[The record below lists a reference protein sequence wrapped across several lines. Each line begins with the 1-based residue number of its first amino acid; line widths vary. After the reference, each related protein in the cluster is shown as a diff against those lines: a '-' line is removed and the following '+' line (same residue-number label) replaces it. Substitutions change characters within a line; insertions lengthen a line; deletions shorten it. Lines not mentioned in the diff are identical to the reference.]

1 MDDNTDMDLS
11 KVYVVRSA
19 KGVDMLC
26 VDDYL
31 YHFDRIGKNN
41 TYRWLCNRRKDKVTP
56 CRSRISTIVPDPTDK
71 SKHVVVDVIQAH
83 VHPRCS
89 NHEIT
94 KVSQRKRLSNM
105 KMNDAYSTTQPK
117 RARLYERAAAGLNPP
132 EWISTNREN
141 EALQYSFHLDFED
154 KDRVYMLRRRDGR
167 VMVCIDGQLYYL
179 AGKSYKGDL
188 YRWTC
193 VRKRDIECTAKICT
207 EATLAGA
214 HRLHL
219 MESDAHIHPHYSAD
233 KLMQMFTRHQILLV
247 DDDQTVE
254 VLQECPN
261 LEYFDPELSSGSQKG
276 DDVGS
281 IIIED
286 CEENYEVYMNLDN
299 TESALTETQQQEH
312 PVLDNEMKW
321 PNAADIIDN
330 YVSPPDYDPLT
341 ETDLTKFTF
350 LPSAKGRKVLCLDRH
365 LFHFDSQSRANGH
378 MFFTC
383 IMRRDKQQSCHVRV
397 TLDPVENGPEVLR
410 INGEHTHK
418 PDLQEI
424 QRRINQQR
432 KQEKV
437 LELAKQCGNV
447 KSEQGDTTRHSLGT
461 EETDFES
468 QDDLDTEE
476 EADTVAEQ
484 QVGNYEKLKDQS
496 LTSNTS
502 DGHHNVVMKKVI
514 GIDGIK
520 LEPEHAQ
527 AASMIVQ
534 YMNDGADNISAKIE
548 ILPNDLEAIEQPT
561 TSTPKPQLTNL
572 RKRRTNAVPNN
583 NNNNNNAQLT
593 SLPPDMDLTKICTL
607 RSAKGSE
614 MLCVDGYIYHAKN
627 RGLISR
633 NYWVC
638 IKSRDPEINCK
649 SRISTATQ
657 KDGSIRVLRVYNS
670 HSHPF
675 SEDDIKRRLFNE
687 INKKNNKKLKFRPLH
702 FIGKSLEQIKQEYG
716 DLSVEQLNVS
726 NLTDGIVVHK
736 KPRNS
741 AGSSQNSTTSTSRTK
756 TKGEETLNSAALK
769 HKLQAQQQVQEQ
781 HDFEEDV
788 VIEDEEDIEQAPITD
803 DGQFMTVEEDNTD
816 AIIEVVEEVPEM
828 ENYGNI
834 EPIYTMKLYAV
845 SDGPPS
851 LAVRM
856 ALKAL
861 GIQYQLINV
870 DFCALEH
877 RTPDYAKMNPQKEI
891 PVLDD
896 DGFHLSESIAIMQY
910 LCDKYSPLSTL
921 YPEDPTERALVNQRL
936 CFNMNFYYAPIS
948 AHSMA
953 PIFFDY
959 ERTPMSLKKVENAL
973 DVFETYLQRLGT
985 KYAASENV
993 TIADFAL
1000 VSSTL
1005 CLEAIDFDFSPYPLV
1020 RKWYSTFKEEYPEL
1034 WQIADSGMQE
1044 IIAFEHNP
1052 PDLSHMEHPFHPT
1065 RKPKA

>member
-1 MDDNTDMDLS
+1 MEEQTDMDLS

-56 CRSRISTIVPDPTDK
+56 CRSRISTIVPNTMDK
-71 SKHVVVDVIQAH
+71 TTHVVVDVIQEH

-89 NHEIT
+89 DHEIT

-117 RARLYERAAAGLNPP
+117 RARLYERATAGLNPP
-132 EWISTNREN
+132 EWISTSRDSES
-141 EALQYSFHLDFED
+141 LQYSFQLDFED
-154 KDRVYMLRRRDGR
+154 RDRVYMLRRRDGR
-167 VMVCIDGQLYYL
+167 VMVCIDGHLYYL
-179 AGKSYKGDL
+179 AGKSYKGDM

-193 VRKRDIECTAKICT
+193 VRKRDIECTAWICT

-214 HRLHL
+214 HRLHV

-233 KLMQMFTRHQILLV
+233 KLMQMFARHQILLV
-247 DDDQTVE
+247 DDEQTVE

-261 LEYFDPELSSGSQKG
+261 LEYFDPELSLESQMKG
-276 DDVGS
+276 DDVAS

-286 CEENYEVYMNLDN
+286 CEENYEVYMNMDGVD
-299 TESALTETQQQEH
+299 TSESVQPVQQQDQPQHDDET
-312 PVLDNEMKW
+312 KW

-330 YVSPPDYDPLT
+330 YVSPPNYDPLT

-397 TLDPVENGPEVLR
+397 TLDPVEQGPQVLR

-424 QRRINQQR
+424 LRRISQQK
-432 KQEKV
+432 KQEK
-437 LELAKQCGNV
+437 LHAMEKRGGNLKTV
-447 KSEQGDTTRHSLGT
+447 GRQSLGN
-461 EETDFES
+461 EEVEFES
-468 QDDLDTEE
+468 QDEVETEE
-476 EADTVAEQ
+476 EGETLTEQ
-484 QVGNYEKLKDQS
+484 EGKYEKPKNQS
-496 LTSNTS
+496 PPS
-502 DGHHNVVMKKVI
+502 NVVMKKVI

-520 LEPEHAQ
+520 MEPEEAK
-527 AASMIVQ
+527 AASMIVE
-534 YMNDGADNISAKIE
+534 YMDDGADNISAKIE
-548 ILPNDLEAIEQPT
+548 ILPNDLEVIEPIT
-561 TSTPKPQLTNL
+561 ATPKPQLTNL
-572 RKRRTNAVPNN
+572 RKRRTNTVPTSNN
-583 NNNNNNAQLT
+583 TQLT
-593 SLPPDMDLTKICTL
+593 ATPSDMDLTKICTL

-741 AGSSQNSTTSTSRTK
+741 AGSSSHNSSSTSTTRA
-756 TKGEETLNSAALK
+756 KGEDILNADVAK
-769 HKLQAQQQVQEQ
+769 QKLQAEEQEQ
-781 HDFEEDV
+781 QHYEEDV
-788 VIEDEEDIEQAPITD
+788 VVEEEEDHEHAGIPDE
-803 DGQFMTVEEDNTD
+803 GQFMTVEEDNTD
-816 AIIEVVEEVPEM
+816 AIIEVVEEVTDM
-828 ENYGNI
+828 ENYGSI

-856 ALKAL
+856 TLKAL
-861 GIQYQLINV
+861 DIQYQLINV

-877 RTPDYAKMNPQKEI
+877 RTADYAKMNPQKEI

-910 LCDKYSPLSTL
+910 LCDKYAPLSTL
-921 YPEDPTERALVNQRL
+921 YPEEPNERALVNQRL
-936 CFNMNFYYAPIS
+936 CFNMSFYYAPIS

-973 DVFETYLQRLGT
+973 DVYETYLQRLGT
-985 KYAASENV
+985 KYAASDNL

-1005 CLEAIDFDFSPYPLV
+1005 CLEAIDFDLSPYPLV
-1020 RKWYSTFKEEYPEL
+1020 QKWYSTFKAEYPEL
-1034 WQIADSGMQE
+1034 WQIANSGMQE
-1044 IIAFEHNP
+1044 INAFEHNP
-1052 PDLSHMEHPFHPT
+1052 PDLSQMEHPFHPT
-1065 RKPKA
+1065 RKNKA

>member
-1 MDDNTDMDLS
+1 MDEHDMDLT

-56 CRSRISTIVPDPTDK
+56 CRSRISTIVPNSQDK
-71 SKHVVVDVIQAH
+71 TTHIVVEVMQGH
-83 VHPRCS
+83 VHARCS
-89 NHEIT
+89 DHEIT

-117 RARLYERAAAGLNPP
+117 RARLFERASAGLNPP
-132 EWISTNREN
+132 EWISTSGDNDSQ
-141 EALQYSFHLDFED
+141 QYSFHLDFEQD

-167 VMVCIDGQLYYL
+167 VMVCIDGHLYYL
-179 AGKSYKGDL
+179 AGKSYKGDM

-214 HRLHL
+214 HRLHA

-261 LEYFDPELSSGSQKG
+261 LEYFDPEVSFETQVKT
-276 DDVGS
+276 DDVES
-281 IIIED
+281 MIIED
-286 CEENYEVYMNLDN
+286 CEDTYEVYSNVDN
-299 TESALTETQQQEH
+299 EDVSGSTQADQQQDQSE
-312 PVLDNEMKW
+312 VGGDEEMKW

-330 YVSPPDYDPLT
+330 YVAPADYDPLT

-365 LFHFDSQSRANGH
+365 LFHFDSQSRVNGH
-378 MFFTC
+378 LFFTC

-397 TLDPVENGPEVLR
+397 TIDPTENGPEVLR

-424 QRRINQQR
+424 QRRMNQPKNKGKNSSSEEV
-432 KQEKV
+432 KQEQD
-437 LELAKQCGNV
+437 ESANN
-447 KSEQGDTTRHSLGT
+447 SAE
-461 EETDFES
+461 FES
-468 QDDLDTEE
+468 QDEEDFDETEGSGTG
-476 EADTVAEQ
+476 ADQ
-484 QVGNYEKLKDQS
+484 DSNYEPPKSQAAS
-496 LTSNTS
+496 TRESRRS
-502 DGHHNVVMKKVI
+502 VVMKKVI

-520 LEPEHAQ
+520 MEPEQ
-527 AASMIVQ
+527 NKAASMIVQ
-534 YMNDGADNISAKIE
+534 YMDDGADNISAQIK
-548 ILPNDLEAIEQPT
+548 ILPNALENLEGNN
-561 TSTPKPQLTNL
+561 TSTPKPQLTNA
-572 RKRRTNAVPNN
+572 RKRRTNTQ
-583 NNNNNNAQLT
+583 NAPT
-593 SLPPDMDLTKICTL
+593 PSPMIAPIADMDLTKICTL

-638 IKSRDPEINCK
+638 IKCRDPEINCK

-657 KDGSIRVLRVYNS
+657 KDGTIRVLRVYNS
-670 HSHPF
+670 HNHPF

-702 FIGKSLEQIKQEYG
+702 FIGKSLEQIKQEFG
-716 DLSVEQLNVS
+716 DLAVERLNVS

-741 AGSSQNSTTSTSRTK
+741 SQQSAVSPTATATRVTKAAASSKAVEVKREEQEQEFVDDDVLIEEEEEEE
-756 TKGEETLNSAALK
+756 GEETTLA
-769 HKLQAQQQVQEQ
+769 
-781 HDFEEDV
+781 EDS
-788 VIEDEEDIEQAPITD
+788 QY
-803 DGQFMTVEEDNTD
+803 MTIEEDNTD
-816 AIIEVVEEVPEM
+816 AIIEVVEEVADM
-828 ENYGNI
+828 DGYGI

-856 ALKAL
+856 TLKAL
-861 GIQYQLINV
+861 DIQYQLVNV
-870 DFCALEH
+870 DYCALEH
-877 RTPDYAKMNPQKEI
+877 RTEDYAKMNPQKEI

-921 YPEDPTERALVNQRL
+921 YPEDPNERALVNQRL
-936 CFNMNFYYAPIS
+936 CFNMGFYYAPIS

-959 ERTPMSLKKVENAL
+959 ERTPMSQKKVENAL
-973 DVFETYLQRLGT
+973 EVFETYLQRLGT
-985 KYAASENV
+985 KYAASDNV

-1005 CLEAIDFDFSPYPLV
+1005 CLEAIDFDLSPYPLV
-1020 RKWYSTFKEEYPEL
+1020 QKWYATFKAEYPEL
-1034 WQIADSGMQE
+1034 WAIANSGMQE
-1044 IIAFEHNP
+1044 INAFEHNP

-1065 RKPKA
+1065 RKNKA

>member
-1 MDDNTDMDLS
+1 MDKQSDMDLT

-56 CRSRISTIVPDPTDK
+56 CRSRISTMMPDSMDK
-71 SKHVVVDVIQAH
+71 TTHVVVDVIQEH

-89 NHEIT
+89 DHEIT
-94 KVSQRKRLSNM
+94 KVTQRKRLSNM

-117 RARLYERAAAGLNPP
+117 RARLYERATAGLNPP
-132 EWISTNREN
+132 EWISTNRDSESIN
-141 EALQYSFHLDFED
+141 EYSFHLDFED
-154 KDRVYMLRRRDGR
+154 KDRVYMMRRRDGR
-167 VMVCIDGQLYYL
+167 VMVCIDGHLYYL
-179 AGKSYKGDL
+179 AGKSYKGSI

-214 HRLHL
+214 HRLHV
-219 MESDAHIHPHYSAD
+219 METDAHIHPHYSAD
-233 KLMQMFTRHQILLV
+233 KLMQMFSRHQILLV
-247 DDDQTVE
+247 DDEQTVE

-261 LEYFDPELSSGSQKG
+261 LEYFDPDISSESQRG
-276 DDVGS
+276 ADDDTS

-286 CEENYEVYMNLDN
+286 CEENYEVYVNM
-299 TESALTETQQQEH
+299 EGETAGETVLPDQDQGQQQQETTSM
-312 PVLDNEMKW
+312 VDDEIKW
-321 PNAADIIDN
+321 PTAVDIIDH
-330 YVSPPDYDPLT
+330 YVAPADYDPLS

-350 LPSAKGRKVLCLDRH
+350 LPSAKGRRVLCLDRH
-365 LFHFDSQSRANGH
+365 LFHFDSQSRSNGH

-383 IMRRDKQQSCHVRV
+383 IMRRDKQQICHVRV
-397 TLDPVENGPEVLR
+397 TMNPVENGLEVLR

-424 QRRINQQR
+424 MRRIKQQ
-432 KQEKV
+432 KQQEKLQSV
-437 LELAKQCGNV
+437 TKTGDLKP
-447 KSEQGDTTRHSLGT
+447 EQPSLGSGN
-461 EETDFES
+461 EDIEFES
-468 QDDLDTEE
+468 QDEE
-476 EADTVAEQ
+476 DEHEAITQHESS
-484 QVGNYEKLKDQS
+484 YENLKDHS
-496 LTSNTS
+496 SS
-502 DGHHNVVMKKVI
+502 SAERNVVMKKVI

-520 LEPEHAQ
+520 LEPEQ
-527 AASMIVQ
+527 SKAAPMIVQ
-534 YMNDGADNISAKIE
+534 YLNDGADNISAQIE
-548 ILPNDLEAIEQPT
+548 ILSTDQPC
-561 TSTPKPQLTNL
+561 TSTSKPQLTNL
-572 RKRRTNAVPNN
+572 RKRRTNPQQALNTTQTPTVP
-583 NNNNNNAQLT
+583 
-593 SLPPDMDLTKICTL
+593 SDMDLTKICTL

-638 IKSRDPEINCK
+638 IKSRDSEINCK

-670 HSHPF
+670 HSHPY

-716 DLSVEQLNVS
+716 DLAVERLNVS

-741 AGSSQNSTTSTSRTK
+741 SSNSTAFTVATTASRNK
-756 TKGEETLNSAALK
+756 QRE
-769 HKLQAQQQVQEQ
+769 HEQ
-781 HDFEEDV
+781 HYFDEDV
-788 VIEDEEDIEQAPITD
+788 VVEEEEEGEDVALNEDS
-803 DGQFMTVEEDNTD
+803 QFMTVEEDNTD
-816 AIIEVVEEVPEM
+816 AIIEVVEEVAEM
-828 ENYGNI
+828 EHYGTI

-856 ALKAL
+856 TLKAL
-861 GIQYQLINV
+861 DIQYQLINV

-877 RTPDYAKMNPQKEI
+877 RTEDYAKLNPQKEI

-896 DGFHLSESIAIMQY
+896 EGFHLSESIAIMQY
-910 LCDKYSPLSTL
+910 LCDKYAPLSTL
-921 YPEDPTERALVNQRL
+921 YPEDPNERALVNQRL

-953 PIFFDY
+953 PIFFAY

-985 KYAASENV
+985 KYAASDNV

-1005 CLEAIDFDFSPYPLV
+1005 CLEAIDFDLTSYPLV
-1020 RKWYSTFKEEYPEL
+1020 QKWYATFKAEYPNL
-1034 WQIADSGMQE
+1034 WQIANSGMQE
-1044 IIAFEHNP
+1044 INAFEHNP
-1052 PDLSHMEHPFHPT
+1052 PDLSQMDHPFHPT
-1065 RKPKA
+1065 RKSKA

>member
-1 MDDNTDMDLS
+1 
-11 KVYVVRSA
+11 
-19 KGVDMLC
+19 
-26 VDDYL
+26 
-31 YHFDRIGKNN
+31 
-41 TYRWLCNRRKDKVTP
+41 
-56 CRSRISTIVPDPTDK
+56 
-71 SKHVVVDVIQAH
+71 
-83 VHPRCS
+83 
-89 NHEIT
+89 
-94 KVSQRKRLSNM
+94 
-105 KMNDAYSTTQPK
+105 
-117 RARLYERAAAGLNPP
+117 
-132 EWISTNREN
+132 
-141 EALQYSFHLDFED
+141 
-154 KDRVYMLRRRDGR
+154 MLRRRDGR
-167 VMVCIDGQLYYL
+167 VMVCIDGHLYYL

-247 DDDQTVE
+247 DDEQTVE

-261 LEYFDPELSSGSQKG
+261 LEYFDPELSIESQMKG

-286 CEENYEVYMNLDN
+286 CEENYEVYMNVDTN
-299 TESALTETQQQEH
+299 ESTLPEAQQQEH
-312 PVLDNEMKW
+312 PSPDDEMKW

-330 YVSPPDYDPLT
+330 YVSPADYDPLS

-397 TLDPVENGPEVLR
+397 TLDPAENGPEVLR

-424 QRRINQQR
+424 LRRINQQR
-432 KQEKV
+432 KQEK
-437 LELAKQCGNV
+437 LQEMTKQEGND
-447 KSEQGDTTRHSLGT
+447 KQEQDDTARQSVGT

-468 QDDLDTEE
+468 QDELDTEE
-476 EADTVAEQ
+476 EAEPVAEQ
-484 QVGNYEKLKDQS
+484 DGHFEKLKDQS
-496 LTSNTS
+496 SSSNTS
-502 DGHHNVVMKKVI
+502 DVHRNVVMKKVI

-520 LEPEHAQ
+520 MEPEQAK

-534 YMNDGADNISAKIE
+534 YMDDGADNISAKIE
-548 ILPNDLEAIEQPT
+548 ILPNDLEAIEEPS

-572 RKRRTNAVPNN
+572 RKRRTNPVPTCNN
-583 NNNNNNAQLT
+583 TQLT
-593 SLPPDMDLTKICTL
+593 ATPADMDLTKICTL

-741 AGSSQNSTTSTSRTK
+741 AGSSHNSSISTTRTK
-756 TKGEETLNSAALK
+756 EEEALNAIVLK
-769 HKLQAQQQVQEQ
+769 EKLQTQEQ
-781 HDFEEDV
+781 EQQEFEEDV
-788 VIEDEEDIEQAPITD
+788 VVEEEEDVEETAIPDEGD
-803 DGQFMTVEEDNTD
+803 FMTVEEDNTD
-816 AIIEVVEEVPEM
+816 AIIEVVEEVADM
-828 ENYGNI
+828 ENYGSI
-834 EPIYTMKLYAV
+834 E
-845 SDGPPS
+845 
-851 LAVRM
+851 
-856 ALKAL
+856 
-861 GIQYQLINV
+861 
-870 DFCALEH
+870 
-877 RTPDYAKMNPQKEI
+877 
-891 PVLDD
+891 
-896 DGFHLSESIAIMQY
+896 
-910 LCDKYSPLSTL
+910 
-921 YPEDPTERALVNQRL
+921 
-936 CFNMNFYYAPIS
+936 
-948 AHSMA
+948 
-953 PIFFDY
+953 
-959 ERTPMSLKKVENAL
+959 
-973 DVFETYLQRLGT
+973 
-985 KYAASENV
+985 
-993 TIADFAL
+993 
-1000 VSSTL
+1000 
-1005 CLEAIDFDFSPYPLV
+1005 
-1020 RKWYSTFKEEYPEL
+1020 
-1034 WQIADSGMQE
+1034 
-1044 IIAFEHNP
+1044 
-1052 PDLSHMEHPFHPT
+1052 
-1065 RKPKA
+1065 

>member
-1 MDDNTDMDLS
+1 MEEHHDMDLS

-56 CRSRISTIVPDPTDK
+56 CRSRISTIVPDAADK
-71 SKHVVVDVIQAH
+71 ATHIVVDVIQGH

-89 NHEIT
+89 DHEIT

-117 RARLYERAAAGLNPP
+117 RARLYERATAGLNPP
-132 EWISTNREN
+132 EWITNSRDSDS
-141 EALQYSFHLDFED
+141 LQYSFHLDFED

-167 VMVCIDGQLYYL
+167 VMVCIDGHLYYL
-179 AGKSYKGDL
+179 AAKSYKGDM

-193 VRKRDIECTAKICT
+193 VRKRDIECTANICT

-214 HRLHL
+214 HRLHV

-233 KLMQMFTRHQILLV
+233 KLMQMFARHQILLV
-247 DDDQTVE
+247 DDEQTVE

-261 LEYFDPELSSGSQKG
+261 LEYFDPELSFESQMKS
-276 DDVGS
+276 DDVES

-286 CEENYEVYMNLDN
+286 CEDNYEEYSNVVNEEQSEFVLPD
-299 TESALTETQQQEH
+299 QQEEH
-312 PVLDNEMKW
+312 PSSNAEDDIKW
-321 PNAADIIDN
+321 PLGADIIDN
-330 YVSPPDYDPLT
+330 YVPPADYDPLT

-424 QRRINQQR
+424 QRRINQQQKAR
-432 KQEKV
+432 RGFSLPVKEERDGT
-437 LELAKQCGNV
+437 LGGNEV
-447 KSEQGDTTRHSLGT
+447 EFESHDEEDEEDVEGSAVVSEQDS
-461 EETDFES
+461 S
-468 QDDLDTEE
+468 
-476 EADTVAEQ
+476 
-484 QVGNYEKLKDQS
+484 YEHPKD
-496 LTSNTS
+496 NTS
-502 DGHHNVVMKKVI
+502 DSRRNVIMKKVI

-520 LEPEHAQ
+520 MEPEQ
-527 AASMIVQ
+527 KGASMIVQ
-534 YMNDGADNISAKIE
+534 YMDDGADNISAKIE
-548 ILPNDLEAIEQPT
+548 ILPNALENLGAT
-561 TSTPKPQLTNL
+561 TSTNKPQLTNM
-572 RKRRTNAVPNN
+572 RKRRANTQATTVNAN
-583 NNNNNNAQLT
+583 QMT
-593 SLPPDMDLTKICTL
+593 SSDMDLTKICTL

-638 IKSRDPEINCK
+638 IKCRDPEINCK

-670 HSHPF
+670 HNHPY

-702 FIGKSLEQIKQEYG
+702 FIGKSLEQIKQEFG
-716 DLSVEQLNVS
+716 DLAVERLNVS

-736 KPRNS
+736 KPRSS
-741 AGSSQNSTTSTSRTK
+741 AGTSHSGATSTTSSATRTK
-756 TKGEETLNSAALK
+756 VTEVIKKDVTR
-769 HKLQAQQQVQEQ
+769 KLESPVQEQ
-781 HDFEEDV
+781 DQDQIDYDEDV
-788 VIEDEEDIEQAPITD
+788 VIEDEEEDEINEVTTLPEDAE
-803 DGQFMTVEEDNTD
+803 FMTVEEDNAD
-816 AIIEVVEEVPEM
+816 AIIEVVEEVADM
-828 ENYGNI
+828 ENYGTI

-856 ALKAL
+856 TLKAL
-861 GIQYQLINV
+861 DIQYQLINV

-877 RTPDYAKMNPQKEI
+877 RTEDYAKMNPQKEI

-921 YPEDPTERALVNQRL
+921 YPEDPNQRALVNQRL
-936 CFNMNFYYAPIS
+936 CFNMGFYYAPIS

-973 DVFETYLQRLGT
+973 EVFETYLQRLGT
-985 KYAASENV
+985 KYAASDNV

-1005 CLEAIDFDFSPYPLV
+1005 CLEAIDFDLSPYPLIQ
-1020 RKWYSTFKEEYPEL
+1020 KWYSTFKEENPEL
-1034 WQIADSGMQE
+1034 WQIANSGMQE
-1044 IIAFEHNP
+1044 INAFEHNP

-1065 RKPKA
+1065 RKSKA

>member
-1 MDDNTDMDLS
+1 MEEHHDMDLS

-56 CRSRISTIVPDPTDK
+56 CRSRISTIVPDATDK
-71 SKHVVVDVIQAH
+71 ATHIVVDVIQGH

-89 NHEIT
+89 DHEIT

-117 RARLYERAAAGLNPP
+117 RARLYERATAGLNPP
-132 EWISTNREN
+132 EWITTSRDSDS
-141 EALQYSFHLDFED
+141 LQYSFHLDFED

-167 VMVCIDGQLYYL
+167 VMVCIDGHLYYL
-179 AGKSYKGDL
+179 AAKSYKGDM

-193 VRKRDIECTAKICT
+193 VRKRDIECTANICT

-214 HRLHL
+214 HRLHV

-233 KLMQMFTRHQILLV
+233 KLMQMFARHQILLV
-247 DDDQTVE
+247 DDEQTVE

-261 LEYFDPELSSGSQKG
+261 LEYFDPELSFESQMKS
-276 DDVGS
+276 DDVES

-286 CEENYEVYMNLDN
+286 CEDNYEEYSNVVSEEQSEFVLPD
-299 TESALTETQQQEH
+299 QQEEH
-312 PVLDNEMKW
+312 PSSNAEDDIKW
-321 PNAADIIDN
+321 PLGADIIDN
-330 YVSPPDYDPLT
+330 YVPPADYDPLT

-424 QRRINQQR
+424 QRRMNQQQ
-432 KQEKV
+432 K
-437 LELAKQCGNV
+437 AKRGFTLPVKEERDGTLGGNEV
-447 KSEQGDTTRHSLGT
+447 EFESHDEEDEEDVEGSAVVSEQDS
-461 EETDFES
+461 S
-468 QDDLDTEE
+468 Y
-476 EADTVAEQ
+476 EQ
-484 QVGNYEKLKDQS
+484 PKD
-496 LTSNTS
+496 NTS
-502 DGHHNVVMKKVI
+502 DSRRNVIMKKVI

-520 LEPEHAQ
+520 MEPEQ
-527 AASMIVQ
+527 KGASMIVQ
-534 YMNDGADNISAKIE
+534 YMDDGADNISAKIE
-548 ILPNDLEAIEQPT
+548 ILPNALENLGAT
-561 TSTPKPQLTNL
+561 TSANKPQLTNM
-572 RKRRTNAVPNN
+572 RKRRANTQATTVNAN
-583 NNNNNNAQLT
+583 QMT
-593 SLPPDMDLTKICTL
+593 SSDMDLTKICTL

-638 IKSRDPEINCK
+638 IKCRDPEINCK

-670 HSHPF
+670 HNHPY

-702 FIGKSLEQIKQEYG
+702 FIGKSLEQIKQEFG
-716 DLSVEQLNVS
+716 DLAVERLNVS

-736 KPRNS
+736 KPRSS
-741 AGSSQNSTTSTSRTK
+741 AGTSNSGAASTTSSATRTK
-756 TKGEETLNSAALK
+756 VTEVIKKDVTR
-769 HKLQAQQQVQEQ
+769 KLESPVQEQ
-781 HDFEEDV
+781 DQDQIDYDEDV
-788 VIEDEEDIEQAPITD
+788 VIEEEEEDEINEVTTLPEDAE
-803 DGQFMTVEEDNTD
+803 FMTVEEDNAD
-816 AIIEVVEEVPEM
+816 AIIEVVEEVADL
-828 ENYGNI
+828 ENYGTI

-856 ALKAL
+856 TLKAL
-861 GIQYQLINV
+861 DIQYQLINV

-877 RTPDYAKMNPQKEI
+877 RTEDYAKMNPQKEI

-921 YPEDPTERALVNQRL
+921 YPEDPNQRALVNQRL
-936 CFNMNFYYAPIS
+936 CFNMGFYYAPIS

-973 DVFETYLQRLGT
+973 EVFETYLQRLGT
-985 KYAASENV
+985 KYAASDNV

-1005 CLEAIDFDFSPYPLV
+1005 CLEAIDFDLSPYPLIQ
-1020 RKWYSTFKEEYPEL
+1020 KWYSTFKEENPEL
-1034 WQIADSGMQE
+1034 WQIANSGLQE
-1044 IIAFEHNP
+1044 INAFEHNP

-1065 RKPKA
+1065 RKSKA